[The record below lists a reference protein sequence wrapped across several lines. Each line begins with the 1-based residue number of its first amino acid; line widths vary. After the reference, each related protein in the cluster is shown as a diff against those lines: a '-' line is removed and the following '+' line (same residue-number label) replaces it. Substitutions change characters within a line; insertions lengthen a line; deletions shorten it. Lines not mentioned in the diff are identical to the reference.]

1 MIDAKTG
8 NSVRVP
14 YWLDNAGDN
23 GAGAVVIS
31 TDLQVK
37 EVRYAWERFPQ
48 CLVRLFF
55 LIYVWAISL
64 LTSNVSFSFHSCITA
79 SVVRG
84 VHGRHARGA
93 LVLRRGERGALPR
106 A

>member
-1 MIDAKTG
+1 M
-8 NSVRVP
+8 P

-48 CLVRLFF
+48 CLVGYIFF
-55 LIYVWAISL
+55 DL
-64 LTSNVSFSFHSCITA
+64 CM
-79 SVVRG
+79 G
-84 VHGRHARGA
+84 D
-93 LVLRRGERGALPR
+93 
-106 A
+106 